1 MNELNPNRIVNMRDG
16 FILWLA
22 YHVFDFLRQVSIF
35 QQIRNVSRWWF
46 KYRFYKENPNASKF
60 DFEKKWN
67 SSRPF
72 VNKWVFPEIW
82 VLFNLFLG
90 ILGCIM
96 LANGAPRWVGWV
108 FCIYSILRTF
118 EIVVYQINVLLFDP
132 IKSGISQYRI
142 KSATRMV
149 ILLMCNIIEYILFFS
164 VIYLFLLS
172 SDGGN
177 MSMIEVVVESFTTFT
192 SINSPVDIPHPGLM
206 SIAFI
211 ESVIGVF
218 MNLICLARF
227 VSLLPA
233 VQTIDNN

>member
-1 MNELNPNRIVNMRDG
+1 MNEMNSNRIVNIKDG

-22 YHVFDFLRQVSIF
+22 YHVFDFLRQVSLF
-35 QQIRNVSRWWF
+35 QQIRNISRWCF
-46 KYRFYKENPNASKF
+46 KYGFYKKNPDASKS
-60 DFEKKWN
+60 DFEKTWN
-67 SSRPF
+67 DSRPF
-72 VNKWVFPEIW
+72 VNKRVFPEIW

-96 LANGAPRWVGWV
+96 LSNGAPRWVGWV

-149 ILLMCNIIEYILFFS
+149 ILLMCNICEYILFFS
-164 VIYLFLLS
+164 IIYLFLLRNEC
-172 SDGGN
+172 GN
-177 MSMIEVVVESFTTFT
+177 MSTMEVVIESFTTFT
-192 SINSPVDIPHPGLM
+192 SINSPIDIPHPGLM